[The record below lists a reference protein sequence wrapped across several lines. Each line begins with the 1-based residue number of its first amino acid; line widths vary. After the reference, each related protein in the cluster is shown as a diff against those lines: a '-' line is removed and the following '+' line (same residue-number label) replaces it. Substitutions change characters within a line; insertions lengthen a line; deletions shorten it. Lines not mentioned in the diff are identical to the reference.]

1 METESLL
8 EVLEAAGFSPYQA
21 EAYVA
26 LLDRGNTP
34 VARLARESTVPK
46 PRIYDVLDSLEDEEY
61 VETFE
66 NGSRNARVQSPDRM
80 TERLRDLADRF
91 ERAAD
96 EVEARWTEPDLQGNH
111 ATIVR
116 RSERVIERAISFI
129 DSAEH
134 QVHLS
139 ATALQFDRLEG
150 ALQRAHDRG
159 VSIRLSIHTD
169 PGESPPDRDFS
180 EVSLEARHRPFP
192 GPFVLLADRAKTCFV
207 QHPDAAD
214 IYGIV
219 VDGRT
224 HAHDFHWYF
233 RTCLWEGWAP
243 IHTVHD
249 DEYPVEYLDIRQCI
263 RQVEP
268 LVEAG
273 ATVTVQV
280 EGYDTEEGEHCT
292 IEGVVTGT
300 TSSAPVDKSAADY
313 RPGRVS
319 MRVDTG
325 AGDLTVGGWGAMLE
339 HVEATHITVLDVTD
353 PDGGTALD
361 TLTRDAL

>member
-8 EVLEAAGFSPYQA
+8 EVLEIAGFSPYQA

-34 VARLARESTVPK
+34 VARLARESEVPK

-61 VETFE
+61 VETFD

-80 TERLRDLADRF
+80 TERLRELADRF
-91 ERAAD
+91 DRAAD
-96 EVEARWTEPDLQGNH
+96 EVDTRWTEPDLEGNH

-139 ATALQFDRLEG
+139 ATAVQFDRLEG
-150 ALQRAHDRG
+150 ALRRAHDRG

-169 PGESPPDRDFS
+169 PGGAPPDRDFS
-180 EVSLEARHRPFP
+180 DVSLEARHRPFP

-224 HAHDFHWYF
+224 HAHVFHWYF

-280 EGYDTEEGEHCT
+280 EGYDTEEGEHCS

-300 TSSAPVDKSAADY
+300 TSSGPVDQSAADY
-313 RPGRVS
+313 LPGRVS
-319 MRVDTG
+319 MSVDTG

-353 PDGGTALD
+353 PDGRTALD
-361 TLTRDAL
+361 ALTRDAL